1 MRDIKQTHQTMGK
14 WLHEVSQNNDHE
26 LDKTKELNIIL
37 LNLRI
42 VCADKPEVKPIAD
55 RLANIIAEMHK
66 STQNMITT
74 GREELRQAFKE
85 FGEYI
90 EEMEGVKLDEN

>member
-1 MRDIKQTHQTMGK
+1 MSNIRKTHETMGK
-14 WLHEVSQNNDHE
+14 WLHEVSENNDHE
-26 LDKTKELNIIL
+26 LAQTKKLKIIL
-37 LNLRI
+37 FNLKI
-42 VCADKPEVKPIAD
+42 VCADKPEVTPIASE
-55 RLANIIAEMHK
+55 LANIINEMHI
-66 STQNMITT
+66 STQNLVTT

>member
-1 MRDIKQTHQTMGK
+1 MDIKQTHKTMGK

-66 STQNMITT
+66 STQNMITA

-90 EEMEGVKLDEN
+90 EEMEGV

>member
-14 WLHEVSQNNDHE
+14 WLYEVSENNDHE